1 MDVGETLR
9 KYFAE
14 ELDKPRAVS
23 DLKDDDSLL
32 AKGILDSLE
41 ILKLMTFI
49 EESFG
54 VQVADA
60 DLVPENF
67 ETITALKRFIEGRR
81 AQG

>member
-14 ELDKPRAVS
+14 ELDHAKAVAS
-23 DLKDDDSLL
+23 LKDDDSLL
-32 AKGILDSLE
+32 AKGILDSLG
-41 ILKLMTFI
+41 ILKLTTFI

-54 VQVADA
+54 VPVGDE

-67 ETITALKRFIEGRR
+67 ETIASLRRFIEERR
-81 AQG
+81 AKA